1 MGVFETAISAARRRK
16 AKNPAERLA
25 TDVLISVTDDSP
37 FFNWNTAYEESEGI
51 RAYLYCDF
59 VYRAAGGH
67 RNKQDQC

>member
-37 FFNWNTAYEESEGI
+37 FFNWNTAFRCVYLHRNHGQHLIFFNWNTADAKSEGI
-51 RAYLYCDF
+51 
-59 VYRAAGGH
+59 
-67 RNKQDQC
+67 